1 MINFQALH
9 YKGNVLMHTFGTDF
23 NWENANM
30 YYKNLDKLINYVN
43 SNKDQ
48 FNMEIFYSTPSLYVE
63 ELNK

>member
-1 MINFQALH
+1 
-9 YKGNVLMHTFGTDF
+9 MHTFGTDF
-23 NWENANM
+23 KWDNANI
-30 YYKNLDKLINYVN
+30 YYKSLDKLIKYVN

>member
-1 MINFQALH
+1 
-9 YKGNVLMHTFGTDF
+9 MHTFGADF
-23 NWENANM
+23 KWDNANI
-30 YYKNLDKLINYVN
+30 YYKSLDKLIKYVN

>member
-1 MINFQALH
+1 
-9 YKGNVLMHTFGTDF
+9 MHTFGTDF

-30 YYKNLDKLINYVN
+30 YYKNLDKLINHVN